1 MKHTHMLA
9 ILLFLWLNTATARGT
24 TFARISVGQMTE
36 AAPLVARVRCLGN
49 TAKWEGGEIWTITSF
64 AVLEVWKGSAP
75 PQIAVRLIGG
85 QVGHLISSVAGVP
98 RFQPGEEAILFL
110 IPIHEAEFTVTGWMQ
125 GTFRIRRDLRAGI
138 EWVTQDTA
146 GMAVFD
152 PRTRQFESSGIRGLA
167 LERLRERVAAEMNAA
182 GRKP

>member
-1 MKHTHMLA
+1 MKRSQMLA
-9 ILLFLWLNTATARGT
+9 ILLFLSLNTATARCT
-24 TFARISVGQMTE
+24 TFARMTLGQMTA
-36 AAPLVARVRCLGN
+36 AAPFVGRVRCLGN
-49 TAKWEGGEIWTITSF
+49 TAGWEGGEIWTITSF

-110 IPIHEAEFTVTGWMQ
+110 MPTREGEFTVAGWMQ
-125 GTFRIRRDLRAGI
+125 GTFRIRRDPRAGI
-138 EWVTQDTA
+138 ECVTQDTA

-152 PRTRQFESSGIRGLA
+152 PRTRQFQTSGIRDLPV
-167 LERLRERVAAEMNAA
+167 ERFHERVAAEMNAA